1 MSQSSIIIGNL
12 DAMLTSE
19 RKRLVGLCARLT
31 GNRDAAEDLA
41 QETLLEAWRHIE
53 ELRDQERFSQ
63 WLSGIARNVCL
74 RWIRKHGRDSAQL
87 AAPPANQ
94 NSPLT
99 ELEDIVADDFDLE
112 VELERKEL
120 ADLLDRAL
128 ALLPP
133 ETRAVLVARYIDES
147 PIAEVAARLGLNT
160 SSVSMRLQRGKL
172 ALRRLLITEMH
183 HEIAPYHQH
192 TLTEMWEETPLW
204 CNLCG
209 QQHLLGIY
217 IPTEGK
223 FYLRCPGCTPD
234 KNEALSTNHLR
245 ELQGIKSFKQLSR
258 QLAIICNRYYRTA
271 LHDGS
276 IACYNC
282 GRLVRA
288 RILRRDAIP
297 PWVWEA
303 QEFQWRLGEND
314 DNLLSILCE
323 ECFTSWS
330 VTLEGLVL
338 ALPEAQSFLRM
349 HPRIHTL
356 PRQEL
361 EVDGQPALL
370 TSFESVTNTDRLDVI
385 SACDTFEVLRVYGDR
400 S

>member
-1 MSQSSIIIGNL
+1 
-12 DAMLTSE
+12 
-19 RKRLVGLCARLT
+19 
-31 GNRDAAEDLA
+31 
-41 QETLLEAWRHIE
+41 
-53 ELRDQERFSQ
+53 
-63 WLSGIARNVCL
+63 
-74 RWIRKHGRDSAQL
+74 
-87 AAPPANQ
+87 
-94 NSPLT
+94 
-99 ELEDIVADDFDLE
+99 
-112 VELERKEL
+112 
-120 ADLLDRAL
+120 
-128 ALLPP
+128 
-133 ETRAVLVARYIDES
+133 
-147 PIAEVAARLGLNT
+147 
-160 SSVSMRLQRGKL
+160 LQRGKL
-172 ALRRLLITEMH
+172 ALRRLLVTEMH

-282 GRLVRA
+282 RRLVRA